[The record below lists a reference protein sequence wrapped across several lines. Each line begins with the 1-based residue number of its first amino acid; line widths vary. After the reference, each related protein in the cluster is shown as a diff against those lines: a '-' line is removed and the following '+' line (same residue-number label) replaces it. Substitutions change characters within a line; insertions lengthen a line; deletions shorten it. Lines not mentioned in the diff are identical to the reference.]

1 MNATFGDFDQ
11 RQLRDALGTFVT
23 GVTVVTTRD
32 KDGVAHGVTANSFC
46 SVSLDPPL
54 ILWSQALTS
63 RSYSAFRDTEHFAV
77 NILAE
82 DQAAISNHFAK
93 SRDDKFNGVAYRC
106 GLGDVPVVDGAA
118 AYLECVKVES
128 HLVGDH
134 MLYIGRVERIGKS
147 FRQALAF
154 GGGKY
159 MRACSHG
166 GDAYQPLP
174 FLSAN
179 FYRNECQEQGN
190 QKNSL
195 LTAGDINV
203 Q

>member
-1 MNATFGDFDQ
+1 MSATPEHFSQ
-11 RQLRDALGTFVT
+11 RQLRDALGAFVT

-32 KDGVAHGVTANSFC
+32 KEGVAHGVTANSFS
-46 SVSLDPPL
+46 SVSLEPPL

-63 RSYSAFRDTEHFAV
+63 RSFSAFRDADHFAV

-82 DQAAISNHFAK
+82 DQMAISNHFAK
-93 SRDDKFNGVAYRC
+93 SRDDKFNGVAYRD

-147 FRQALAF
+147 SRKSLAF
-154 GGGKY
+154 SDGKY
-159 MRACSHG
+159 MRACLHEEV
-166 GDAYQPLP
+166 L
-174 FLSAN
+174 
-179 FYRNECQEQGN
+179 
-190 QKNSL
+190 
-195 LTAGDINV
+195 
-203 Q
+203 